1 MAEAEPITPIN
12 AISGS
17 QKDKDRR
24 IKRKLTTDTYA
35 AQRGNKI
42 IIETKPKRPKKTTLK
57 QKLINDRFYQV
68 ECMWKAM
75 TNAQRMAF
83 TAYVNSKNL
92 TKNGNRRVYDVF
104 KTLGMTYSLNDF
116 LENFLTLKIV
126 VSLEGMTTRS
136 AIITASL
143 LQSEPVEFLMEDL
156 TGIRTARG

>member
-1 MAEAEPITPIN
+1 MAVAKPIAPISK
-12 AISGS
+12 ISGS

-35 AQRGNKI
+35 TQKGDKI

-75 TNAQRMAF
+75 TKAQKMAF
-83 TAYVNSKNL
+83 TAYANHENL
-92 TKNGNRRVYDVF
+92 TLNGTRRVYDVF

-136 AIITASL
+136 AIITATLS
-143 LQSEPVEFLMEDL
+143 QSEPIEIMAEDL
-156 TGIRTARG
+156 AGLRTVRG